1 MCDLFMPE
9 CLLDID
15 ASGASVLH
23 HFSEA
28 FFVATEYRL
37 PVFFFASAILA
48 LRHGALPKC
57 PTRQQRWVANLHQR
71 NLQEPGRLQ
80 SSSSTT
86 ASKQQTL
93 RTARQ

>member
-23 HFSEA
+23 HFSEP

-57 PTRQQRWVANLHQR
+57 PTSA
-71 NLQEPGRLQ
+71 
-80 SSSSTT
+80 TT
-86 ASKQQTL
+86 VGGKPSPTQPS
-93 RTARQ
+93 RTRAPAIQFVNNGK